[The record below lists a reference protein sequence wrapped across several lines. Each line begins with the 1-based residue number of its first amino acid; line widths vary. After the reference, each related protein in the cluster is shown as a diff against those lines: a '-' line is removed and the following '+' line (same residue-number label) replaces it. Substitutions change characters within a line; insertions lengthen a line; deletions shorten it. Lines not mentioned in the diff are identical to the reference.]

1 MAILMGE
8 STNKHH
14 EFQIYII
21 LNLDFIYEKYY
32 LKSLNN
38 LFEVMTN

>member
-14 EFQIYII
+14 KFQIYII
-21 LNLDFIYEKYY
+21 LNLAFIYEIYY

-38 LFEVMTN
+38 LFGVMTN